1 MPLLEGALFEARGIQ
16 KRFGARVVLENI
28 TLKIEAGSVHGIMGP
43 NGAGKTTCF
52 HVLTGYHAPDAGQI
66 VFDGQDITGLK
77 PHVIARLG
85 VSRSF
90 QIINLFDD
98 TVVIENVMLALPA
111 FRVISGNPLRDSF
124 SDRQLIDAAMAVL
137 DQVNLGNR
145 AWDKAKSLSY
155 GDRRALEIAVA
166 LAAEPR
172 ILFLDEPTAGLG
184 AEATRA
190 LAVLIRKL
198 RQRYTICLIEHDM
211 RFLFNLADRISVVHW
226 GQVIAEGAPAELR
239 ANKWVARSA
248 LGEVA

>member
-1 MPLLEGALFEARGIQ
+1 MALFRAEGIQ

-28 TLKIEAGSVHGIMGP
+28 SLSIEVGTVHGIMGP

-52 HVLTGYHAPDAGQI
+52 HVLTGHHSPDAGSI
-66 VFDGQDITGLK
+66 TFDGRDITGLK

-90 QIINLFDD
+90 QMMNLFDD
-98 TVVIENVMLALPA
+98 AVVIENVMLALPA
-111 FRVISGNPLRDSF
+111 FRAISGRPFRDCFGDSH
-124 SDRQLIDAAMAVL
+124 LIDAALAVL
-137 DQVNLGNR
+137 DQVGLGDR
-145 AWDKAKSLSY
+145 AWHNAKSLSY

-166 LAAEPR
+166 LAAAPR

-184 AEATRA
+184 AKATQN
-190 LAVLIRKL
+190 LAQLIRRL

-211 RFLFNLADRISVVHW
+211 RFLFELADRISVIHW
-226 GQVIAEGAPAELR
+226 GQVIAEGTPEALK

>member
-1 MPLLEGALFEARGIQ
+1 MALFRAEGIQ

-28 TLKIEAGSVHGIMGP
+28 TLSIEAGSVHGIMGP

-52 HVLTGYHAPDAGQI
+52 HVLTGHHAPDAGRI
-66 VFDGQDITGLK
+66 TFDGRDITGLK

-90 QIINLFDD
+90 QMMNLFDD
-98 TVVIENVMLALPA
+98 AVVIENVMLALPA
-111 FRVISGNPLRDSF
+111 FRAISGRLFRTSFGDS
-124 SDRQLIDAAMAVL
+124 RLIESALAVL
-137 DQVNLGNR
+137 DQVGLADR
-145 AWDKAKSLSY
+145 AWHNAKSLSY

-184 AEATRA
+184 AKATQN
-190 LAVLIRKL
+190 LAQLIRRL

-211 RFLFNLADRISVVHW
+211 RFLFDLADRISVIHW
-226 GQVIAEGAPAELR
+226 GQVIAEGAPEALK

>member
-1 MPLLEGALFEARGIQ
+1 MGLFRAEGIQ

-28 TLKIEAGSVHGIMGP
+28 TLSIEAGSVHGIMGP

-52 HVLTGYHAPDAGQI
+52 HVLTGHHAPDAGRI
-66 VFDGQDITGLK
+66 TFDGCDITGFK

-90 QIINLFDD
+90 QMMNLFDD
-98 TVVIENVMLALPA
+98 AVVIENVMLALPA
-111 FRVISGNPLRDSF
+111 FRAISGRPFRSSFGDS
-124 SDRQLIDAAMAVL
+124 RLIEAALAVL
-137 DQVNLGNR
+137 DQVGLADR
-145 AWDKAKSLSY
+145 AWHNAKSLSY

-184 AEATRA
+184 AKATQN
-190 LAVLIRKL
+190 LAQLIRRL

-211 RFLFNLADRISVVHW
+211 RFLFELADRISVIHW
-226 GQVIAEGAPAELR
+226 GQVIAEGAPEALK

>member
-1 MPLLEGALFEARGIQ
+1 MTLFTAEGIQ

-28 TLKIEAGSVHGIMGP
+28 TLSIAAGTVHGIMGP

-52 HVLTGYHAPDAGQI
+52 HVLTGHHAPDAGRI
-66 VFDGQDITGLK
+66 TFDGRDITGMK
-77 PHVIARLG
+77 PHLIARLG

-90 QIINLFDD
+90 QMMNLFDD
-98 TVVIENVMLALPA
+98 AVVVENVMLALPA
-111 FRVISGNPLRDSF
+111 FRAVSRQPFRTSF
-124 SDRQLIDAAMAVL
+124 GDKSLIEAALAVL
-137 DQVNLGNR
+137 DQVGLADR
-145 AWDKAKSLSY
+145 AWHNAKSLSY

-184 AEATRA
+184 AKATQG
-190 LAVLIRKL
+190 LARLIGRL
-198 RQRYTICLIEHDM
+198 RERYTICLIEHDM
-211 RFLFNLADRISVVHW
+211 RFLFELADRISVIHW
-226 GQVIAEGAPAELR
+226 GQVIAEGTPEALK